1 MKFPNTVDR
10 NIYLAYIH
18 KDTTPVTKKNEHQ
31 LQHHQNHQQIL
42 DAINLN
48 WDLNHPESLVELCVK
63 IIAENWNIL
72 PLFRGI
78 IVHENRSL
86 LADILEF
93 ENLQLSDLCTHIK
106 VNSLWKRM
114 YGTKWPM
121 ISNHRQ
127 RPWIELYME
136 KYLSESLENLRP
148 VDYNIDKIRNLVD
161 LCSPFVR
168 NLNIDHLQAI
178 PAHDNDTIND
188 HIPFDTIL
196 ESLNEIKCLSITYDC
211 RSIGTKFYLTC
222 TSISDNDIKKFTRGL
237 CNTDL
242 LEFKFHSSKLE
253 PLMLKQIG
261 LALDKNTS
269 LAKIEMPNCRFGD
282 AGLSSFCTILTHD
295 SLPHVR
301 HLVLSNNFI
310 SHEGAALL
318 ANILR
323 RRKIETL
330 DLKLNPIL
338 TEGANEIFALA
349 GIVELVEL
357 NLSSCSFDENVEESL
372 LYVIKNNKMLVR
384 LNISINKLSDDLGM
398 EILNKLSCND
408 VLRHLDVRGAGISHK
423 IKRMIDATVLENREK
438 NNTVGQ

>member
-1 MKFPNTVDR
+1 M
-10 NIYLAYIH
+10 
-18 KDTTPVTKKNEHQ
+18 
-31 LQHHQNHQQIL
+31 
-42 DAINLN
+42 
-48 WDLNHPESLVELCVK
+48 
-63 IIAENWNIL
+63 

-93 ENLQLSDLCTHIK
+93 ENLQLNDLCTHIK
-106 VNSLWKRM
+106 VDPFWKRLFA
-114 YGTKWPM
+114 TKWPM
-121 ISNHRQ
+121 ISNHLQ

-148 VDYNIDKIRNLVD
+148 IDFNVEKIRNLVD

-168 NLNIDHLQAI
+168 NLRIDHLQAKAI
-178 PAHDNDTIND
+178 HENDAIND
-188 HIPFDTIL
+188 HIPFDTVL

-211 RSIGTKFYLTC
+211 RSIGTKFYLSC
-222 TSISDNDIKKFTRGL
+222 TSISDNDIKKFSRGL

-253 PLMLKQIG
+253 PPMLKQIG

-269 LAKIEMPNCRFGD
+269 LVKVEMPNCRFGD

-310 SHEGAALL
+310 SFEGAALL

-338 TEGANEIFALA
+338 TEGANEILALA
-349 GIVELVEL
+349 GIIELVEL

-372 LYVIKNNKMLVR
+372 LYVIKNNKKLVK
-384 LNISINKLSDDLGM
+384 LNISINKLSEDLGI
-398 EILNKLSCND
+398 EILNKISSNN
-408 VLRHLDVRGAGISHK
+408 VLRQLDVRGTGISHK
-423 IKRMIDATVLENREK
+423 IKQLIDSAILENREK
-438 NNTVGQ
+438 NNTVNQ